1 MDDRR
6 IQQHEQA
13 VTYWRTVE
21 RQGRD
26 DQAEAHGQIRTE
38 RQEEN
43 VERDTKHQGRRL

>member
-21 RQGRD
+21 RQGRE
-26 DQAEAHGQIRTE
+26 DQAEAQQHIKAE
-38 RQEEN
+38 RQEEYA
-43 VERDTKHQGRRL
+43 ERDMRRQGRRL